1 MQKAIHQTENWQ
13 SSALIPSSA
22 DFKAYE
28 LNYFVG
34 NWKVGPTEHTGQ
46 DKEYGLG
53 TDSQRYVRNSLRP
66 NNHRVLLPLQENK
79 FRSYLLGAGSLRGRW
94 IDSESWPWLFL
105 AELTREA
112 GPPSQWLEHLRPTIL
127 TSAALGSSAGRR
139 PLTAGHTC
147 LQPSE
152 KRGSWP
158 ETRSSPDFI
167 YKNTQ
172 NISTTGSWPVREH
185 RPGT

>member
-1 MQKAIHQTENWQ
+1 MHKAIHQDEKWQ
-13 SSALIPSSA
+13 SLGLIPSLA

-66 NNHRVLLPLQENK
+66 NNHRVLLPLQGNK
-79 FRSYLLGAGSLRGRW
+79 FRSYLLGAGSPRGRW
-94 IDSESWPWLFL
+94 IDSGSWPWLFL

-112 GPPSQWLEHLRPTIL
+112 GPPSQQLQHLSPTTL

-139 PLTAGHTC
+139 PAD
-147 LQPSE
+147 
-152 KRGSWP
+152 SWTHLLAAKW
-158 ETRSSPDFI
+158 ETWQLARNQVF
-167 YKNTQ
+167 
-172 NISTTGSWPVREH
+172 SWFYL
-185 RPGT
+185 